1 MDINV
6 LNPFALQEGE
16 VCDTIR
22 IIHHPKDG
30 PKEDVAVALPVEHFP
45 TMQDTATSAYLHA
58 KGTGQLT
65 ATMMVVCQFSY
76 RDDAADEWIV
86 FDPAD
91 Y

>member
-6 LNPFALQEGE
+6 LNPFGLQEGQ

-22 IIHHPKDG
+22 MVHLPKEG
-30 PKEDVAVALPVEHFP
+30 PKEEVVVALPLELFE
-45 TMQDTATSAYLHA
+45 TMQDVATGAYLHA
-58 KGTGQLT
+58 KGVGALSAGMM
-65 ATMMVVCQFSY
+65 ATCQFSY
-76 RDDAADEWIV
+76 HDDELDAWIV